1 MDGDDTTIGR
11 LLTRRE
17 MLALLGGTG
26 AALAGG
32 MALFEPRRLLAAPFP
47 ACVVRPEQTE
57 GPYFVDERLN
67 RSDIRPDPGTGVIST
82 GVPLAL
88 SFLVSRVNQGA
99 CEPLAGAQVDV
110 WHCDGLGV
118 YSDVSDPNFSTKGQ
132 KFLRGHQVTDKTGRA
147 AFATIYPGWYPG
159 RAVHIHFKIRTPAG
173 STRASEFTSQV
184 YFDDALTDRVHAAAP
199 YSTKG
204 AGRTRNAGD
213 RIFGRDG
220 EQLLL
225 TTRPVGDGFEASFAV
240 GLQLD

>member
-17 MLALLGGTG
+17 MLALLGGSG

-32 MALFEPRRLLAAPFP
+32 MALFNPRHLRAAPFP
-47 ACVVRPEQTE
+47 SCVVRPEQTE

-67 RSDIRPDPGTGVIST
+67 RSDIRSDPGSGAVSA

-88 SFLVSRVNQGA
+88 AFLVSRVNKGT
-99 CEPLAGAQVDV
+99 CEPLAGAQLDV

-132 KFLRGHQVTDKTGRA
+132 RFLRGHQLTDRTGRA
-147 AFATIYPGWYPG
+147 SFRTTYPGWYPG
-159 RAVHIHFKIRTPAG
+159 RAVHIHFKVRTSAGPA
-173 STRASEFTSQV
+173 RASEFTSQV
-184 YFDDALTDRVHAAAP
+184 YFDDDLTDRVHAAAP
-199 YSTKG
+199 YLTKG
-204 AGRTRNAGD
+204 AGRRRNTDD

-225 TTRPVGDGFEASFAV
+225 TARPAGNGYEAAFAL